1 MRQSYHY
8 CEVVCH
14 NSFFIFIIN
23 DVSETSDTSGPG
35 TPVISKR
42 NSTNSILTLDQLS
55 LDNVYLR
62 YLRTKAHQ
70 SEELAKQGVT
80 QSKSAKSSIKKNSSK
95 QHRRGSL
102 RKPRQ
107 KDFLQDNI
115 ASIASRTGSTK
126 RLSKERQ
133 SSDSLSPQ
141 ASVGITM
148 RRASIQTLAVGRFES
163 NKFRNDSFSEAFPKP
178 RRGSVNPSLL
188 EDKSSKNK
196 SGNDSG
202 ITTPSESNSNVPGSP
217 IEKSVVKSKNRT
229 GADLLMD
236 LMKKNVGEVELSS
249 EQKALHEAY
258 HTLVDEY
265 QRRRKLREKTGA
277 VFKRARTKIL
287 EMLKTKNAWGG
298 NFANGKELISMRK
311 TKKESDLELKSRSQF
326 LQKRK
331 AASRKIDHTVVAYND
346 ADRI

>member
-1 MRQSYHY
+1 MFVRS
-8 CEVVCH
+8 
-14 NSFFIFIIN
+14 SFFIFIIN

-80 QSKSAKSSIKKNSSK
+80 QSKSTKSSIKKNSSK

-141 ASVGITM
+141 ASVAITM

-188 EDKSSKNK
+188 EDKTSKNK